1 MASPRTVLLEA
12 VRDCLARIQTAA
24 GYNTNAGSAVTLEP
38 APQLASDS
46 AFIAVVWA
54 RQQRGTDAAVVR
66 THRLT
71 TLDVVAK
78 VPAQLADA
86 QEVLDAIVADIEQA
100 MADQQFRYPV
110 GYEFPRYQSA
120 EPLAANVTAGW
131 IGTAFT
137 YTSHIPIKTTA

>member
-12 VRDCLARIQTAA
+12 FRDCLARIQVAA

-38 APQLASDS
+38 APHLHSEA
-46 AFIAVVWA
+46 AFIAPVWA
-54 RQQRGTDAAVVR
+54 RQQRATQAAIER

-71 TLDVVAK
+71 TVDVVAK
-78 VPAQLADA
+78 VPAALANA

-100 MADQQFRYPV
+100 MDEQQFRFPHR
-110 GYEFPRYQSA
+110 YEFPKYQSA

-131 IGTAFT
+131 IGAVVT
-137 YTSHIPIKTTA
+137 YTSHIPIKPTA